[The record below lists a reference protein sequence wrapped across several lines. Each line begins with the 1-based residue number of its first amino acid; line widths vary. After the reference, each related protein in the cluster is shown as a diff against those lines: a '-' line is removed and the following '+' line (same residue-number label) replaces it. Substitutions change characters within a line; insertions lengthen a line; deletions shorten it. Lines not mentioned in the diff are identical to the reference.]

1 MQRPTHMEPLRAV
14 VERLKMSVEGVT
26 QGDRGYRA
34 TCTVHTR
41 DLMIL
46 IGAAIKAGP
55 QFLSQM
61 YGVTGIRDGKMED
74 VP

>member
-1 MQRPTHMEPLRAV
+1 MQHPKHMESLRAV

-34 TCTVHTR
+34 TCTVNTR

-46 IGAAIKAGP
+46 IGAAMQAGP

-61 YGVTGIRDGKMED
+61 YGVTRTRDGKTED
-74 VP
+74 V